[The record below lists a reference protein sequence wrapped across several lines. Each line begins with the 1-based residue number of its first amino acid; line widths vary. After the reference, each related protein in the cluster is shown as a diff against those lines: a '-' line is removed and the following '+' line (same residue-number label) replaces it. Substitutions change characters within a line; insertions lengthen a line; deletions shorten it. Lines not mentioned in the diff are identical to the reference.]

1 MSVDVRADLDDL
13 ADELVAERPAAA
25 LIVCCAQASQVRMCR
40 SVPQMPVRSTLIS
53 TSPGPT
59 AGSGTSASHSPG
71 SALLLDQRFSTR
83 ASPPIR
89 T

>member
-1 MSVDVRADLDDL
+1 
-13 ADELVAERPAAA
+13 
-25 LIVCCAQASQVRMCR
+25 MCR

-71 SALLLDQRFSTR
+71 SAFSLTS
-83 ASPPIR
+83 AFIKDSPSAPTLR
-89 T
+89 TVPGVL